1 MNRQLSDQPP
11 SSPGSSSRN
20 IRALLERR
28 RADDHQRGWQ
38 DRLADG
44 ITRFTGSMRF
54 VYLHLLVFGSWIV
67 VNLPWSPL
75 PRFDPSY
82 VVLATVASVE
92 AIFLSTFI
100 LITQNRITVEADK
113 RADLDLHISL
123 LAEHKI
129 SRLIRLVTAMARQ
142 MGIHR
147 AEDPELAE
155 LAQDVAPE
163 NILNTMEAQ
172 RQQVNAEE
180 SGEEAV
186 RALTALG
193 IQPHVPPIRPSRVKG
208 RTSMTT
214 KKRTRG
220 QPSAALITDSHCRRR
235 PLGSAM

>member
-1 MNRQLSDQPP
+1 MLIRPP
-11 SSPGSSSRN
+11 LRTNQQSHTQVGAHESTSMTHFREPPVERPPAELTGVVERN

-38 DRLADG
+38 DRLADS
-44 ITRFTGSMRF
+44 ITRFTGCMRF

-82 VVLATVASVE
+82 VVLAMVASVE

-100 LITQNRITVEADK
+100 LITQNRITAEADK

-123 LAEHKI
+123 LAEHEI

-142 MGIHR
+142 KGIHT

-163 NILNTMEAQ
+163 KILNTMEAH
-172 RQQVNAEE
+172 RQQVTAEE
-180 SGEEAV
+180 S
-186 RALTALG
+186 
-193 IQPHVPPIRPSRVKG
+193 PSRK
-208 RTSMTT
+208 
-214 KKRTRG
+214 
-220 QPSAALITDSHCRRR
+220 L
-235 PLGSAM
+235 